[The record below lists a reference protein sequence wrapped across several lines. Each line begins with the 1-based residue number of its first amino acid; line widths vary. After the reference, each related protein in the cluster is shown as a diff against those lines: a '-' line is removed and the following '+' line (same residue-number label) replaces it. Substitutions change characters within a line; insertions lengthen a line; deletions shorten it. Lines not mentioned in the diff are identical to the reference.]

1 MEREEAHKTGTR
13 PYGPKT
19 IRTQG
24 YVVGA
29 IVGESVTDKWLP
41 SWLLPVNG
49 SPSFNQSL
57 ATYA

>member
-29 IVGESVTDKWLP
+29 IVGESVTDK
-41 SWLLPVNG
+41 
-49 SPSFNQSL
+49 
-57 ATYA
+57 